1 MKKNILRTVSI
12 IIGLSLPLV
21 GITSAN
27 AATAPTIQQSGIAPT
42 SAISDTFAKRV
53 FDLVNVERAKVKSQP
68 LVWNQSISNVSQDW
82 ANKLEVATKDPKWS
96 MNDIHRKDAGG
107 SLIPKGHAGYS
118 EIIGFNFTPESI
130 VNWWMNS
137 PGHKQ
142 AMLNGNFTDIGV
154 GYVTPTSGPYK
165 GWKLV
170 VSNLARY
177 QANVVAPPQ
186 ATPSQKKLNVIDG
199 QGGLWGY
206 DEPGANTLVSRELLG
221 QGWSSV
227 NQLMTADWNNDGKM
241 DLVAKWPN
249 GQITMYQGIGN
260 GDYKMPTV
268 IGTGWGRLDI
278 TMAKLRKTDTH
289 PGIVARDIVD
299 GKLYYYPN
307 NNGKMNAGR
316 MTIGNGWQSLNELN
330 AVDFDGDGNTDI
342 VARNASG
349 ALLLYRWNG
358 VNSFISESRKVV
370 GTGWNMMDSVTV
382 EPDLYGKGSI
392 GLIGKST
399 AGILYYYPIAKN
411 GFGGRKILGSSGWG
425 SYLISEGSPN

>member
-1 MKKNILRTVSI
+1 MGTA
-12 IIGLSLPLV
+12 G
-21 GITSAN
+21 AN
-27 AATAPTIQQSGIAPT
+27 AAPMKTSQIAAVVKT
-42 SAISDTFAKRV
+42 SAVSDPFAKKV
-53 FDLVNVERAKVKSQP
+53 FDLMNKERAKVESQP

-82 ANKLEVATKDPKWS
+82 ANKLEVATKDPKWDA
-96 MNDIHRKDAGG
+96 NKIHRPDAGG
-107 SLIPKGHAGYS
+107 SLIPKGHSGYS
-118 EIIGFNFTPESI
+118 EIIGFNFTPENI
-130 VNWWMNS
+130 VNWWMGS
-137 PGHKQ
+137 PGHKT
-142 AMLNGNFTDIGV
+142 AMLNGNFTDVGV

-177 QANVVAPPQ
+177 QANVVTPPKVP
-186 ATPSQKKLNVIDG
+186 ATDKTLNVIDG
-199 QGGLWGY
+199 QGNLWGY
-206 DEPGANTLVSRELLG
+206 NEPGTKTLMNRNLLG

-227 NQLMTADWNNDGKM
+227 NQLMNADWNNDGKM
-241 DLVAKWPN
+241 DLIAKWPS

-260 GDYKMPTV
+260 GDYKTPTV

-278 TMAKLRKTDTH
+278 TMAKLRKSDTH
-289 PGIVARDIVD
+289 PGIIGRDIVD

-307 NNGKMNAGR
+307 NNGKMNVGR
-316 MTIGNGWQSLNELN
+316 LTIGNGWQSLNELN

-358 VNSFISESRKVV
+358 VNSFISEGRRVV
-370 GTGWNMMDSVTV
+370 GTGWNMMGSVTV

-399 AGILYYYPIAKN
+399 AGVLYYYPIVKN
-411 GFGGRKILGSSGWG
+411 GFGGRKTLGSSGWAN
-425 SYLISEGSPN
+425 YLISEGSPN